1 MLRRRSKKPSTRQR
15 CVLQPLLVPPI
26 SITTN
31 NVIASDQGEYGGNGR
46 ADRVIVLQVKDKVSS
61 AKKRLDQALDGV
73 LLAVDKAQKFA
84 EKVDR

>member
-1 MLRRRSKKPSTRQR
+1 M
-15 CVLQPLLVPPI
+15 LQPLLVPPI